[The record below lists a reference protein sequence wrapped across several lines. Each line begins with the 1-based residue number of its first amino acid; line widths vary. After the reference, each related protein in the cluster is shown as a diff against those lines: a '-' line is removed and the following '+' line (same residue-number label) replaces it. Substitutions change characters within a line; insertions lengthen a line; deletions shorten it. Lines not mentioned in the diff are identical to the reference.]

1 MKPFTKMT
9 DNQGGGSAGTPS
21 ATTDKVFLLSA
32 TEVYGDV
39 QSDGAQY
46 EYYQSKGVTTSRYS
60 GASLSGGHWTRFMSP
75 SDSAAFRCTLSNGDL
90 SSGVAAYIAANAFYV
105 FPAFCF

>member
-1 MKPFTKMT
+1 MT

-60 GASLSGGHWTRFMSP
+60 GASLSGGHWTRFVSP

-90 SSGVAAYIAANAFYV
+90 SSSVAAYIAANAFYV

>member
-1 MKPFTKMT
+1 MT
-9 DNQGGGSAGTPS
+9 DNKGSGSAAPL

-32 TEVYGDV
+32 TEVCGDV

-60 GASLSGGHWTRFMSP
+60 GASSSGGGW
-75 SDSAAFRCTLSNGDL
+75 DSLVKFQVASRAFRCTLSNGDM
-90 SSGVAAYIAANAFYV
+90 SSSVAAYIAANAFYV